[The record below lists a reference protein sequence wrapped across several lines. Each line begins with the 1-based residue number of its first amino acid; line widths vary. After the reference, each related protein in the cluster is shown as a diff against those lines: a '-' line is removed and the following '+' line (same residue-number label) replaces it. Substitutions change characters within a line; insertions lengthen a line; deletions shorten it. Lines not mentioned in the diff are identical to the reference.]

1 MACRLFDAKPLPESM
16 LIYSHLDPYQEQTSV
31 KFESKCKI
39 FIDENAFEMSAKWRP
54 FCPGE
59 YELKAPSIYSSWRDE
74 QIKQNMNT
82 EYGFYE
88 ANCIYL
94 QIVLQSSENFSHLLA
109 YRRSLIY

>member
-1 MACRLFDAKPLPESM
+1 MQNFLLMKT
-16 LIYSHLDPYQEQTSV
+16 HL
-31 KFESKCKI
+31 KCLRNGGH
-39 FIDENAFEMSAKWRP
+39 FVRGNMN
-54 FCPGE
+54 
-59 YELKAPSIYSSWRDE
+59 YPSIYSSWRDE